1 MATAPELLKTNPE
14 VLIRPMRVADVA
26 DVVALERASYQ
37 FPWSEG
43 IFRDCLRVGYVC
55 RVMTVSRQVMA
66 YGVMSLGAGEAHILN
81 LCVGETFRCRGVGKR
96 LLSSLI
102 ERATLAGMGEAFLEV
117 RPSMTEPDRLYL
129 SLASSRSA
137 CAAATSRRR
146 PRRCGGAPGARC
158 ALRPPP
164 PAGARGA
171 PMMSTLPRSFGRRT
185 FRHLPMP
192 ARPRSPSCCCWR
204 RHPDG
209 RHRQGRAP
217 MRPGLDA
224 ARAAARHSV
233 TSSVMRFRTATAVV
247 NLLDTPY
254 EDFSEDTT
262 PYRGG
267 LGAHG
272 HHCAKGVEE
281 RPSS

>member
-117 RPSMTEPDRLYL
+117 RPSNTGAIRLYL
-129 SLASSRSA
+129 SLGFEQVGMRRGYYQAVGGREDA
-137 CAAATSRRR
+137 AVLRRTLRTAAA
-146 PRRCGGAPGARC
+146 PAPG
-158 ALRPPP
+158 
-164 PAGARGA
+164 
-171 PMMSTLPRSFGRRT
+171 
-185 FRHLPMP
+185 
-192 ARPRSPSCCCWR
+192 
-204 RHPDG
+204 
-209 RHRQGRAP
+209 
-217 MRPGLDA
+217 
-224 ARAAARHSV
+224 
-233 TSSVMRFRTATAVV
+233 
-247 NLLDTPY
+247 
-254 EDFSEDTT
+254 
-262 PYRGG
+262 
-267 LGAHG
+267 
-272 HHCAKGVEE
+272 
-281 RPSS
+281 